1 MYNRCYVVFLQKLA
15 LQYYCTPIYVH
26 FYKSDVECRDQAC
39 SQEQLRD
46 QNDDFIYE
54 LYQVDYVQALL
65 LFTVIYY
72 EVDGT

>member
-1 MYNRCYVVFLQKLA
+1 MELAKSARGTGNICDCQWHLLRCGLKA
-15 LQYYCTPIYVH
+15 
-26 FYKSDVECRDQAC
+26 VECREEVQEACEQA
-39 SQEQLRD
+39 QLRD
-46 QNDDFIYE
+46 QNDDFICE